1 MDSVENIILREE
13 VQNKQNY
20 DGDKEDREGR
30 IRWKTHRN
38 LLNQAAEERFEEEK
52 QDRIEYEKRKIE
64 YENQNQ
70 IDDSIKNEF
79 YNVSEKDKIMNE
91 NVALT
96 INRLSNVMSE
106 IRRRSY
112 IIDDIKRYIEIIKK
126 GDKKKFEQNIP
137 VGEIRKFNVPTDE
150 KFDDTYSFSRY
161 EGDSFSR
168 YEGDPRTRAYFKG
181 KSEISRLQE
190 TIKYHE
196 EVSEIYKKQMEQ
208 LESIIKTKTRFDFRI
223 IKYIAGNKTLF
234 LKSFA
239 AVTGLTILVLGTAI
253 FLFFSFLSVEQRKK
267 VLEKMR
273 EERKEEKEK
282 GK

>member
-13 VQNKQNY
+13 VKNKKSY
-20 DGDKEDREGR
+20 
-30 IRWKTHRN
+30 T
-38 LLNQAAEERFEEEK
+38 EEELEKKANEILKKQIDVSVK
-52 QDRIEYEKRKIE
+52 QD
-64 YENQNQ
+64 
-70 IDDSIKNEF
+70 KNEF
-79 YNVSEKDKIMNE
+79 YDVSEKDKIMNE

-96 INRLSNVMSE
+96 INRLADVMRE
-106 IRRRSY
+106 IRRTKG
-112 IIDDIKRYIEIIKK
+112 IIDDNKREIEIIKK
-126 GDKKKFEQNIP
+126 GNKKEIGFFEQNIQ
-137 VGEIRKFNVPTDE
+137 VGNTRKYNVPSRDNK
-150 KFDDTYSFSRY
+150 KFDDADSFYRY

-168 YEGDPRTRAYFKG
+168 YEGDPRAKSYFKG
-181 KSEISRLQE
+181 KSEISKLQ
-190 TIKYHE
+190 IANKQYE
-196 EVSEIYKKQMEQ
+196 EVLENEERQMEQ

-239 AVTGLTILVLGTAI
+239 AVTGITILVLGTAI
-253 FLFFSFLSVEQRKK
+253 FLFFSFLSVDQRKK